1 VVGWLYTW
9 VGFLLWL
16 GLIATGLYFVIGNFG
31 ELVAQSAD
39 VLDPSNLI
47 LLYLTFVVLKV

>member
-1 VVGWLYTW
+1 MVGWLYTW